1 MHRFLLIGFFICSNA
16 LAYGQQALRELGNLP
31 TDISET
37 SGLIFYNG
45 KLITHND
52 SGNSAQ
58 LFEID
63 TTSLEVTRMV
73 SVVNAENIDWE
84 DITQDDTYIYIGD
97 FGNNLGT
104 REDLAIYRIA
114 KQEYEQSE
122 TVSAEIIN
130 FSYEDQ
136 INFSDMGTSDW
147 DAEAFIWR
155 DNQLIIFT
163 KQWQSQGTV
172 AYAIADTPGTHTAQR
187 LDNFDVNG
195 LITGATYNTLTDV
208 IYLIGYSSIL
218 SPFGVRIEGATN
230 SEIFGGEIERNVFDV
245 NFAQIEGIAF
255 SDENTFYVSSE
266 FFTRNTPTITLEQ
279 NLFSFDTSDAIP
291 EPEPEPEPE
300 DEGLLLFRTYG
311 SNILE
316 YEFNTDQTIIGRAIH
331 NARGQLLQYRLGT
344 EIENNT
350 IDIST
355 LSNSVYYLTF
365 FLSDDSRIS
374 RAFSK

>member
-1 MHRFLLIGFFICSNA
+1 MHRLLLIGFFICYNA
-16 LAYGQQALRELGNLP
+16 LAYGQQNLRELGNLP
-31 TDISET
+31 IDISES

-63 TTSLEVTRMV
+63 TTSLQVTRTV
-73 SVVNAENIDWE
+73 SILNAENIDWE
-84 DITQDDTYIYIGD
+84 DITQDDTHIYIGD

-104 REDLAIYRIA
+104 RQDLAIYRIA

-122 TVSAEIIN
+122 EVSAEKIN
-130 FSYEDQ
+130 FTYEDQ
-136 INFSDMGTSDW
+136 TNFSEMGFSDY

-155 DNQLIIFT
+155 DDQLVLFT
-163 KQWQSQGTV
+163 KQWQTQGTV
-172 AYAIADTPGTHTAQR
+172 GYAIPDTPGAHTAQR
-187 LDNFDVNG
+187 LDSFDVNG
-195 LITGATYNTLTDV
+195 LITGATYNTATDL
-208 IYLIGYSSIL
+208 IYLIGYTPIL
-218 SPFGVRIEGATN
+218 SPFIVRIESATN
-230 SEIFGGEIERNVFDV
+230 SEIFRGPVEQNVFDV

-279 NLFSFDTSDAIP
+279 KLFSFDTTDSIT
-291 EPEPEPEPE
+291 EPEPEPEPK

-316 YEFNTDQTIIGRAIH
+316 YEFTTDQTIEGRAIH
-331 NARGQLLQYRLGT
+331 NARGQLLQFRIGA
-344 EIENNT
+344 EIENNS

-355 LSNSVYYLTF
+355 LSNAVYYLTF